1 MTRAARGA
9 STAAA
14 RSWNNGRAVT
24 EEIREQPTAGPE
36 AKGAAAEPAPSGSV
50 VEPEPKGSADLDVE
64 TEAEADPALDALWKR
79 VVEAWDD
86 DKPHGAIV
94 EYAVRTQKLP
104 ELAGRYKTLV
114 GDPEKGA
121 KAKKRLDGVVTAA
134 MHLLY
139 ATKAPKPT
147 KTPWQWTLTVGLI
160 CVVVVAWLGY
170 RILVTRLH

>member
-1 MTRAARGA
+1 V
-9 STAAA
+9 SDE
-14 RSWNNGRAVT
+14 T
-24 EEIREQPTAGPE
+24 EKPE
-36 AKGAAAEPAPSGSV
+36 GSPAP
-50 VEPEPKGSADLDVE
+50 EPEETDE
-64 TEAEADPALDALWKR
+64 TEASEDPAFDALWKR

-86 DKPHGAIV
+86 DKPHGALV
-94 EYAVRTQKLP
+94 EYAVRTHKLP

-114 GDPEKGA
+114 DDPDKGA

-160 CVVVVAWLGY
+160 CAIVVGWLGY
-170 RILVTRLH
+170 RILVSRMH